1 MVILFYFI
9 DSHLHSKWG
18 NLIDYS
24 CARLFIFQVS
34 LNPVQI
40 LNQGAEEE
48 RAETARLVSTEN
60 ILILWLVF
68 LVLNYSPNV
77 LKFFYVAAN
86 LLSSV
91 YIFVLNHKS
100 YKIAF
105 DNCFLSHEARNLS
118 NQMCWH
124 TQRLMAYNHVD

>member
-1 MVILFYFI
+1 M
-9 DSHLHSKWG
+9 
-18 NLIDYS
+18 
-24 CARLFIFQVS
+24 FQVS

-124 TQRLMAYNHVD
+124 TQRLMAYNRVD